1 MCCMFFE
8 SCLIFLVLTVS
19 PVTQGPSEQPAH
31 IPLPHLCTKVEEELS
46 SSAHTH
52 YHCSRFQLR
61 LKPEPLNLVANELP
75 FHIALHSYLYTS
87 ATYSKVQQGMAGYS
101 PTILVLLRSAH
112 YKHG

>member
-31 IPLPHLCTKVEEELS
+31 LPLPHLCSKVEEELS

-52 YHCSRFQLR
+52 SHCSWFQLS

-75 FHIALHSYLYTS
+75 LPIALHSYLYTS
-87 ATYSKVQQGMAGYS
+87 ATYSKVLPFMANNFY
-101 PTILVLLRSAH
+101 H
-112 YKHG
+112 YLIISGLEP